1 MPVVFFSVRV
11 LFVLTKKKALPLVE
25 KFLSSLFSKTSHS
38 SRHYYTTPIY
48 LSNIMVNA
56 PRTVKDTPANEF
68 VISLAQY
75 FRSSG
80 KVRRRSNALSER
92 FVSLF
97 ELVCLSFPFPVKAG

>member
-1 MPVVFFSVRV
+1 MCPSYFFLFV
-11 LFVLTKKKALPLVE
+11 LFFVLTKKKALPLVE

-80 KVRRRSNALSER
+80 KVRRRSNALS
-92 FVSLF
+92 
-97 ELVCLSFPFPVKAG
+97 

>member
-1 MPVVFFSVRV
+1 MCSSYFFLFV
-11 LFVLTKKKALPLVE
+11 LFVLTKVLIVE
-25 KFLSSLFSKTSHS
+25 KFLFLLFASKTSQL
-38 SRHYYTTPIY
+38 SRHYYNTPIY

-80 KVRRRSNALSER
+80 KVRRR
-92 FVSLF
+92 
-97 ELVCLSFPFPVKAG
+97 

>member
-1 MPVVFFSVRV
+1 MLVVFFSVRSFCV
-11 LFVLTKKKALPLVE
+11 DQKALLVE
-25 KFLSSLFSKTSHS
+25 KFLSLFSKTSHS

-80 KVRRRSNALSER
+80 KVRRRSNALS
-92 FVSLF
+92 
-97 ELVCLSFPFPVKAG
+97 

>member
-1 MPVVFFSVRV
+1 MLVVFFSVRSFCV
-11 LFVLTKKKALPLVE
+11 DQKALLVE
-25 KFLSSLFSKTSHS
+25 KFLSCLFVSKRLS
-38 SRHYYTTPIY
+38 SRHYYNTPIY

-80 KVRRRSNALSER
+80 KVRRRSNALS
-92 FVSLF
+92 
-97 ELVCLSFPFPVKAG
+97 

>member
-1 MPVVFFSVRV
+1 VPVVFFSVRV
-11 LFVLTKKKALPLVE
+11 LFVLTKKKALSPSLKNFSLLVS
-25 KFLSSLFSKTSHS
+25 KKTSHS

-80 KVRRRSNALSER
+80 KVRRRSNALS
-92 FVSLF
+92 
-97 ELVCLSFPFPVKAG
+97 

>member
-1 MPVVFFSVRV
+1 MLVVFFSVRV

-80 KVRRRSNALSER
+80 KVRRR
-92 FVSLF
+92 
-97 ELVCLSFPFPVKAG
+97 

>member
-1 MPVVFFSVRV
+1 MCSSYFFLFV
-11 LFVLTKKKALPLVE
+11 LFVLTKVLIVE
-25 KFLSSLFSKTSHS
+25 KFLFLLFASKTSQL
-38 SRHYYTTPIY
+38 SRHYYNTPIY

-80 KVRRRSNALSER
+80 KVRRRSNALS
-92 FVSLF
+92 
-97 ELVCLSFPFPVKAG
+97 

>member
-1 MPVVFFSVRV
+1 MCSSYFLSVRSFCV
-11 LFVLTKKKALPLVE
+11 DQKFSSLIVGE

-80 KVRRRSNALSER
+80 KVRRRSNALS
-92 FVSLF
+92 
-97 ELVCLSFPFPVKAG
+97 

>member
-1 MPVVFFSVRV
+1 VLVVFFSVRSFCV
-11 LFVLTKKKALPLVE
+11 DQKALLVE
-25 KFLSSLFSKTSHS
+25 KFLSLFSKTSHS

-80 KVRRRSNALSER
+80 KVRRRSNALS
-92 FVSLF
+92 
-97 ELVCLSFPFPVKAG
+97 

>member
-1 MPVVFFSVRV
+1 MLVVFFSVRV
-11 LFVLTKKKALPLVE
+11 LFVLTK
-25 KFLSSLFSKTSHS
+25 SLKNFSLCFQKRLD

-80 KVRRRSNALSER
+80 KVRRRSNALS
-92 FVSLF
+92 
-97 ELVCLSFPFPVKAG
+97 

>member
-1 MPVVFFSVRV
+1 MCPSYFFLFV
-11 LFVLTKKKALPLVE
+11 LFFVLTKKKALPLVE
-25 KFLSSLFSKTSHS
+25 KFLFLLFASKTSQL
-38 SRHYYTTPIY
+38 SRHYYNTPIY

-80 KVRRRSNALSER
+80 KVRRRSNALS
-92 FVSLF
+92 
-97 ELVCLSFPFPVKAG
+97 

>member
-1 MPVVFFSVRV
+1 MCSSYFLSVRSFCV
-11 LFVLTKKKALPLVE
+11 DQKFSSLIVGE
-25 KFLSSLFSKTSHS
+25 KFLSCRLFQKRLS
-38 SRHYYTTPIY
+38 SRHYYNTPIY

-80 KVRRRSNALSER
+80 KVRRR
-92 FVSLF
+92 
-97 ELVCLSFPFPVKAG
+97 

>member
-1 MPVVFFSVRV
+1 MCSSYFFLFV
-11 LFVLTKKKALPLVE
+11 LFVLTKKLSPLPLVE
-25 KFLSSLFSKTSHS
+25 KFLSLFSKTSHS

-80 KVRRRSNALSER
+80 KVRRRSNALS
-92 FVSLF
+92 
-97 ELVCLSFPFPVKAG
+97 

>member
-1 MPVVFFSVRV
+1 MLVVFFSVRV
-11 LFVLTKKKALPLVE
+11 LFVLSKKKALPLVE

-80 KVRRRSNALSER
+80 KVRRRSNALS
-92 FVSLF
+92 
-97 ELVCLSFPFPVKAG
+97 

>member
-1 MPVVFFSVRV
+1 MLVVFFSVRV

-80 KVRRRSNALSER
+80 KVRRRSNALS
-92 FVSLF
+92 
-97 ELVCLSFPFPVKAG
+97 

>member
-1 MPVVFFSVRV
+1 MLVVFFSVRSFCV
-11 LFVLTKKKALPLVE
+11 DQKALPLVE
-25 KFLSSLFSKTSHS
+25 KFLSLFSKTSHS
-38 SRHYYTTPIY
+38 SPHYYTTPIY

-80 KVRRRSNALSER
+80 KVRRRSNALS
-92 FVSLF
+92 
-97 ELVCLSFPFPVKAG
+97 

>member
-1 MPVVFFSVRV
+1 VCSSYFFLFV
-11 LFVLTKKKALPLVE
+11 LFVLTKKLSPSLKN
-25 KFLSSLFSKTSHS
+25 FLSLFSKTSHS

-80 KVRRRSNALSER
+80 KVRRRSNALS
-92 FVSLF
+92 
-97 ELVCLSFPFPVKAG
+97 

>member
-1 MPVVFFSVRV
+1 MLVVFFSVRSFCV
-11 LFVLTKKKALPLVE
+11 DQKALLVE
-25 KFLSSLFSKTSHS
+25 KFLSLFSKTSHS

-80 KVRRRSNALSER
+80 KVRRR
-92 FVSLF
+92 
-97 ELVCLSFPFPVKAG
+97 

>member
-1 MPVVFFSVRV
+1 MLVVFFSVRV

-25 KFLSSLFSKTSHS
+25 KVLSSLFSKTSHS

-80 KVRRRSNALSER
+80 KVRRRSNALS
-92 FVSLF
+92 
-97 ELVCLSFPFPVKAG
+97 

>member
-1 MPVVFFSVRV
+1 MLVVFFSVRSFCV
-11 LFVLTKKKALPLVE
+11 DQKALPLVE
-25 KFLSSLFSKTSHS
+25 KFLSLFSKTSHS

-80 KVRRRSNALSER
+80 KVRRR
-92 FVSLF
+92 
-97 ELVCLSFPFPVKAG
+97 

>member
-1 MPVVFFSVRV
+1 MLVVFFSVRV
-11 LFVLTKKKALPLVE
+11 LFVLTK
-25 KFLSSLFSKTSHS
+25 SLKNFSLCRLFQKRLS
-38 SRHYYTTPIY
+38 SRHYYNTPIY

-80 KVRRRSNALSER
+80 KVRRR
-92 FVSLF
+92 
-97 ELVCLSFPFPVKAG
+97 